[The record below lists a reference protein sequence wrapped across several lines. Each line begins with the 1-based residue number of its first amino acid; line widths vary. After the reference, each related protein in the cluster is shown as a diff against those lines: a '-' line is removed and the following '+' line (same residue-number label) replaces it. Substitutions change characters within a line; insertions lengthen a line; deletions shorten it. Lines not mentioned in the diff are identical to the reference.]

1 MWSRINPSLY
11 SVCFTG
17 KAQGIPRCSKCASI
31 DHMVRDCSFSAKSDL
46 ERTLEVVFA
55 ACTAKSNPGT
65 PGESAG
71 NHSQEICRRWNDMRC
86 TFANCRYRH
95 TCQGCG
101 GNHHKL
107 YAAGPSSLSL
117 VNKQETNVLGRGCS
131 NLLGCMNIF

>member
-17 KAQGIPRCSKCASI
+17 KAQGIPRCSTCASI
-31 DHMVRDCSFSAKSDL
+31 DHMVRDCPFSAKSDL

-86 TFANCRYRH
+86 TFANCRYHH
-95 TCQGCG
+95 TCLGCG
-101 GNHHKL
+101 GNHPQKL
-107 YAAGPSSLSL
+107 CSRAQQPQLGQQAG
-117 VNKQETNVLGRGCS
+117 NKRPRPG
-131 NLLGCMNIF
+131 M